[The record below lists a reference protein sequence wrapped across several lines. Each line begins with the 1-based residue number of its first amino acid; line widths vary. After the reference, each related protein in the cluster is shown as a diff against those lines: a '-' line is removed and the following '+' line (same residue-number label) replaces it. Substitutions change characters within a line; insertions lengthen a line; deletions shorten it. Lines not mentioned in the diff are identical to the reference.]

1 MISEP
6 SHESLS
12 PEIIKIVKSDL
23 YHLVRTYCN
32 SYKIADFTYEL
43 FLHDFTRIEYEI
55 IPIIEL
61 EKFISLVDRYWSYF
75 SYLISNMS
83 FDEERITVE
92 QNERATGSIDV
103 LKTSRARINHQ
114 TTRLVVCTTNNKHIF
129 TYENILLASII
140 LSINL
145 IANKFL
151 KHGSE
156 EQIDHFRSVHK
167 SYLEKIIEYT
177 QFLLKDRLLKR
188 LVGHYLVNYENIE
201 EIVIG

>member
-1 MISEP
+1 MK
-6 SHESLS
+6 LS

-92 QNERATGSIDV
+92 
-103 LKTSRARINHQ
+103 
-114 TTRLVVCTTNNKHIF
+114 
-129 TYENILLASII
+129 
-140 LSINL
+140 
-145 IANKFL
+145 
-151 KHGSE
+151 
-156 EQIDHFRSVHK
+156 
-167 SYLEKIIEYT
+167 
-177 QFLLKDRLLKR
+177 
-188 LVGHYLVNYENIE
+188 
-201 EIVIG
+201 